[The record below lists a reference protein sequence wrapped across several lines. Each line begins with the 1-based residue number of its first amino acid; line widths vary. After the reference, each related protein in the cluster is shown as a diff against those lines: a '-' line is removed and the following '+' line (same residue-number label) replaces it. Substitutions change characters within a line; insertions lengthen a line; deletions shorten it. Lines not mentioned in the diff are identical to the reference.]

1 MGKEMD
7 KFGKRLQT
15 PRISVSRSLQACI
28 LYSFSSFIL
37 AASFLSTFW
46 KPAQENSKYVGTSH
60 HRHSVT
66 VVKQSK
72 SSSAYFQDVRC
83 IRVVKTTPCYKWTPP
98 LRVSWQG
105 SGKIKLVGDLQA
117 HQDAV
122 IIELS
127 LPSDGHP

>member
-15 PRISVSRSLQACI
+15 PRISASRSLQACI

-37 AASFLSTFW
+37 AASFLSTFC
-46 KPAQENSKYVGTSH
+46 KPAQENSKCVGTSH
-60 HRHSVT
+60 HHHPVT

-72 SSSAYFQDVRC
+72 PSSAYFQDMCC

-98 LRVSWQG
+98 LRVSWEG
-105 SGKIKLVGDLQA
+105 SGKIQLVGDLQA
-117 HQDAV
+117 HQDGV
-122 IIELS
+122 FIELT
-127 LPSDGHP
+127 LPFDGHP